1 MHLWIS
7 GFLAGD
13 NEDDSLKYSLT
24 VQPDFEQAIMG
35 VLGWDGFDKSPDG
48 EWLLTSEQVRE
59 IAAVRLMI
67 RSTSSTENLANDNAC
82 TDQDVFLM
90 PGVR

>member
-59 IAAVRLMI
+59 IAAVVNEAPP
-67 RSTSSTENLANDNAC
+67 TELDL
-82 TDQDVFLM
+82 FI
-90 PGVR
+90 GVRRA